1 MALFE
6 SFNVIGKLFIYI
18 KSHLSFS
25 RSAYFKFLLVS
36 LTSSSFY
43 ILSFIS
49 QRPYVLVLAL
59 ALEGLW
65 RGSLERMESILITE
79 IDKSSR
85 ESDQE
90 TLQHSKNFGLLCGP
104 VIGYFV
110 KSYFQF
116 DQLGLDLPDLSFP
129 GFIQLICV
137 VLMILIHFAVS
148 FRIYNP
154 GKLKAS
160 ESGNYN
166 RTESETMGNASVE
179 NNKKVESN
187 HLYIFIALFI
197 ILNYSFSKSVKEV
210 ALPILINQDGI
221 FSNCTCKQ
229 LFSPNF
235 VYLAFAFSAFF
246 EFIGTIVAYRP
257 RRVSVKKIIYIPIVL
272 TIAGNA
278 LMISNESIIVL
289 SLAIGIVLQCCSS
302 HFGLICGRTL
312 YVRYVGGNAPVKFT
326 LVRLFLEFIG
336 SLIGPFYT
344 MQAYMVKCGL
354 CFSMVTLVFSISFIL
369 LVYAHIKKHYA
380 NKAKE
385 NALVSLDSRPNSEE
399 KLNIKRHRTLL
410 RKSKT
415 ILGDIEMAYIKKS
428 E

>member
-1 MALFE
+1 
-6 SFNVIGKLFIYI
+6 
-18 KSHLSFS
+18 
-25 RSAYFKFLLVS
+25 
-36 LTSSSFY
+36 
-43 ILSFIS
+43 
-49 QRPYVLVLAL
+49 
-59 ALEGLW
+59 
-65 RGSLERMESILITE
+65 MESILITE

-197 ILNYSFSKSVKEV
+197 IQLITDSF
-210 ALPILINQDGI
+210 L
-221 FSNCTCKQ
+221 
-229 LFSPNF
+229 
-235 VYLAFAFSAFF
+235 
-246 EFIGTIVAYRP
+246 R
-257 RRVSVKKIIYIPIVL
+257 L
-272 TIAGNA
+272 TAVI
-278 LMISNESIIVL
+278 MI
-289 SLAIGIVLQCCSS
+289 
-302 HFGLICGRTL
+302 R
-312 YVRYVGGNAPVKFT
+312 
-326 LVRLFLEFIG
+326 
-336 SLIGPFYT
+336 
-344 MQAYMVKCGL
+344 
-354 CFSMVTLVFSISFIL
+354 
-369 LVYAHIKKHYA
+369 
-380 NKAKE
+380 
-385 NALVSLDSRPNSEE
+385 
-399 KLNIKRHRTLL
+399 
-410 RKSKT
+410 
-415 ILGDIEMAYIKKS
+415 
-428 E
+428 